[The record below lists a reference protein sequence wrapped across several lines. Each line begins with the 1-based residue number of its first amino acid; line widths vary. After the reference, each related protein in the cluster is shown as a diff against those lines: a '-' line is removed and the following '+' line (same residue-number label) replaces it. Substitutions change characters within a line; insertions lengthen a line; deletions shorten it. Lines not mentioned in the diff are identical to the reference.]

1 MSKDNQY
8 PKMLYRA
15 GEPKKGTNDV
25 AVLVHVGQD
34 PVHYRIASDAD
45 AEKALAKEG
54 FSADF
59 SKPGK
64 VPAKTEKTEKVEK

>member
-1 MSKDNQY
+1 MAKDNQY

-15 GEPKKGTNDV
+15 GAPKKGTPDV

-34 PVHYRIASDAD
+34 PVHYRVAADAE
-45 AEKALAKEG
+45 AEKALAKDG

-64 VPAKTEKTEKVEK
+64 VPAKAEKVEK